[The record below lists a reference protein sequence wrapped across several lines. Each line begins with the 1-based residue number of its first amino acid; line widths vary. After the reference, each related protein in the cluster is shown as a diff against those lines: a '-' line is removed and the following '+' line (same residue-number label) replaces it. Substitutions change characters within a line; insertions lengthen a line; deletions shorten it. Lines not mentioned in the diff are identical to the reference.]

1 MVIINASSWT
11 PGCRTIRRPPYSPL
25 ATAGAAANMDVSH
38 AAIGAGM
45 KGLQMCDASVDFQ
58 DGFYQFRYL
67 LMCAWFG
74 IDCEMTAAEAG
85 VERVVVTSSG
95 RAEWAPVDPQE
106 WVYPCFC
113 GMAMGWSWALF
124 LCHLALTDGLL
135 EAASRFSK
143 IDIELARAKLL
154 RDRQPCPRLQK
165 GRCVLAPYVDNGN
178 LLCYDEEDARGAYAE
193 MCAVLEGRGF
203 TLRDN
208 VEFEPNLDTIG
219 FEPCGTKRLWR
230 HRRRRFWIL

>member
-1 MVIINASSWT
+1 
-11 PGCRTIRRPPYSPL
+11 
-25 ATAGAAANMDVSH
+25 MDVSH

-124 LCHLALTDGLL
+124 LCHAFGTHRWVPRGHVALL
-135 EAASRFSK
+135 EDRHRAGEGSAPSRSATVSAAGEGALCPST
-143 IDIELARAKLL
+143 L
-154 RDRQPCPRLQK
+154 RGQRQL
-165 GRCVLAPYVDNGN
+165 
-178 LLCYDEEDARGAYAE
+178 
-193 MCAVLEGRGF
+193 AVLRRGGRS
-203 TLRDN
+203 
-208 VEFEPNLDTIG
+208 
-219 FEPCGTKRLWR
+219 
-230 HRRRRFWIL
+230 